1 MAEVTDAIIL
11 AGGLGT
17 RMLPASLYAPKE
29 TLPLVDTPI
38 LNHLI
43 LEAAISGVRNI
54 HLVLSERKREI
65 LEGFLENEYV
75 HGSEIRPDIPRDAL
89 RLHLDGVS
97 LFPHI
102 QSNPGGVGDA
112 ISVAISKINGPFLV
126 LLGDMIITD
135 KHFSPEHFGMETG
148 SNASKELVSRFE
160 ETGIPN
166 VGVYPVEGNEISKYG
181 VVRLDGEMVVDI
193 EEKPPFGKAPSKYVL
208 CGRYIF
214 PDNTK
219 EILDKYPSSEYG
231 EMQSIKIL
239 KHLIDFEGLNVVKLD
254 NFQMYDSGDPLTWLQ
269 SQVDHELRRS
279 ENGIFE
285 QWLRTRLG

>member
-1 MAEVTDAIIL
+1 MARVTDAIIL

-43 LEAAISGVRNI
+43 LEAANSGVRNI
-54 HLVLSERKREI
+54 HLVLSERKKEI
-65 LEGFLENEYV
+65 LERFLENEHV
-75 HGSEIRPDIPRDAL
+75 HDSEIRPDIPRDAL

-97 LFPHI
+97 LFSHI
-102 QSNPGGVGDA
+102 QRNPGGVGDA
-112 ISVAISKINGPFLV
+112 ISVAISSINGPFLV

-135 KHFSPEHFGMETG
+135 KHFTPEHYGIKTG

-166 VGVYPVEGNEISKYG
+166 VGVYPVEGSEISKYG
-181 VVRLDGEMVVDI
+181 VVGLAGETVVDI
-193 EEKPPFGKAPSKYVL
+193 EEKPQFGKTPSKYVL

-214 PDNTK
+214 PGDTK

-239 KHLIDFEGLNVVKLD
+239 KHLIGFSGLNAVKLD
-254 NFQMYDSGDPLTWLQ
+254 NYQMYDSGEPLTWLQ
-269 SQVDHELRRS
+269 SQVDHALRRDTG
-279 ENGIFE
+279 GIFE
-285 QWLRTRLG
+285 QWLRTRLN

>member
-1 MAEVTDAIIL
+1 MARVTDAIIL

-43 LEAAISGVRNI
+43 LEAANAGVRNI
-54 HLVLSERKREI
+54 HLVLSERKKEI
-65 LEGFLENEYV
+65 LERFLENEYV
-75 HGSEIRPDIPRDAL
+75 HDSEIRPDIPRDAL

-97 LFPHI
+97 LFSHI
-102 QSNPGGVGDA
+102 QRNPGGVGDA
-112 ISVAISKINGPFLV
+112 ISVAISSINGPFLV

-135 KHFSPEHFGMETG
+135 KHFTPEHYGIKTG
-148 SNASKELVSRFE
+148 SNASKDLVSRFE

-166 VGVYPVEGNEISKYG
+166 VGVYPVEGSEISKYG
-181 VVRLDGEMVVDI
+181 VVGLAGETVVDI
-193 EEKPPFGKAPSKYVL
+193 EEKPQFGKAPSKYVL

-214 PDNTK
+214 PGDTK

-239 KHLIDFEGLNVVKLD
+239 KHLIGFSGLNAVKLD
-254 NFQMYDSGDPLTWLQ
+254 NYQMYDSGEPLTWLQ
-269 SQVDHELRRS
+269 SQVDHALRRDT
-279 ENGIFE
+279 EGIFE
-285 QWLRTRLG
+285 QWLRTRLN